1 MTNRTTETSKVFHS
15 MEQLKVELFPN
26 MPVEID
32 EDAPQKGEVDEAES
46 LAEKLINELMRKPK
60 DED

>member
-1 MTNRTTETSKVFHS
+1 MTNCANETNRVFHS

>member
-1 MTNRTTETSKVFHS
+1 MTNRANETNRVFHS